1 MNEGTLDRVLR
12 VIVGLAI
19 ISLAFVGPKTLWA
32 WLGLIPLLTG
42 LFGYCPAYA
51 VFGIRTCSLKAP

>member
-1 MNEGTLDRVLR
+1 VNEGTLDRVLR
-12 VIVGLAI
+12 VIFGLAI